1 MPGWVNVANALT
13 LLRLL
18 LVPWIVEAIA
28 RGEHLLGV
36 ILFVV
41 AAWTD
46 LFDGL
51 AARSL
56 GKVTGFGARLDPIAD
71 KCLLSGVFLALAFAG
86 SIPWWVVA
94 VVFGRDI
101 AILLGAVLLMRRT
114 TVRDFP
120 PSIWGKL
127 STFTQIVTVVSWM
140 SANAFPSAFT
150 SGFAAFMLWPCVTI
164 TIWSGAHYAWRAGR
178 LWRRQRAEP
187 GPVGAP

>member
-1 MPGWVNVANALT
+1 MPDWVNVANALT

-18 LVPWIVEAIA
+18 LVPWIIETIA
-28 RGEHLLGV
+28 RGQHVLGLA
-36 ILFVV
+36 LFMV

-46 LFDGL
+46 LFDGM

-56 GKVTGFGARLDPIAD
+56 GKTTRAGERLDPIAD

-86 SIPWWVVA
+86 SISWWVVA
-94 VVFGRDI
+94 VVFGRDL

-120 PSIWGKL
+120 PSWWGKI

-140 SANAFPSAFT
+140 AANAFPSAFT
-150 SGFAAFMLWPCVTI
+150 SGFAAFILWPCVTM
-164 TIWSGAHYAWRAGR
+164 TIWSGAHYAWRGSRIWKAR
-178 LWRRQRAEP
+178 PRN
-187 GPVGAP
+187 